1 MMLITNGYTY
11 WTQHYRGIS
20 NEPQEIKNVFSA
32 EEVLHSV
39 VYAYPEEKIGHQYS
53 ALHFR
58 SQLK

>member
-11 WTQHYRGIS
+11 WTQHYWGIS